1 MTLRESLRD
10 SSTDRRNGSG
20 RGQHQYARQERER
33 LREGR
38 RGNRQILLLTYCIT
52 IVFLCMAGFMVYF
65 MVAQSQSVI
74 NNPYN
79 KRQEVLAKKITKGKI
94 LSADR
99 KILAETKT
107 DEQGNDT
114 RVYPYNDMFCHIVGR
129 TVNSMTGIEGKQ
141 GYPLLASHIN
151 PLTQLANTFR
161 GEKAPGIMLSLH

>member
-1 MTLRESLRD
+1 MRESLRD

-79 KRQEVLAKKITKGKI
+79 KRQEVLAKKITKERFCLQTERFLQRQRRMSREMIQEYIHTMTCSAI
-94 LSADR
+94 LW
-99 KILAETKT
+99 E
-107 DEQGNDT
+107 
-114 RVYPYNDMFCHIVGR
+114 GR
-129 TVNSMTGIEGKQ
+129 
-141 GYPLLASHIN
+141 
-151 PLTQLANTFR
+151 
-161 GEKAPGIMLSLH
+161 